1 MKLFLTSQI
10 VSQNKSKSYQEYH
23 LIVRGS
29 NLNVN
34 WRKASKLLHS
44 IQATVSNFVELHH
57 EWKKNICLCLQSDYL
72 VRILQNIWHIWI
84 EKALI
89 SVEKSLIL
97 VLEWRSLLKAKQGS
111 AFYLNNDQFEN
122 SNVTKAVLLK
132 KGRVIKT
139 TTSLC
144 NKQPPTTR
152 DFGVYT
158 RNKKKT
164 TCHQTSISNHLGTW
178 L

>member
-1 MKLFLTSQI
+1 MSIEEKQ
-10 VSQNKSKSYQEYH
+10 
-23 LIVRGS
+23 
-29 NLNVN
+29 VN
-34 WRKASKLLHS
+34 YVLHS

-57 EWKKNICLCLQSDYL
+57 EWKNICLCLQSDYL
-72 VRILQNIWHIWI
+72 ARILQKIWYILNW
-84 EKALI
+84 KGSYFGWKKL
-89 SVEKSLIL
+89 KL
-97 VLEWRSLLKAKQGS
+97 VLEWRSLLKAWQGS
-111 AFYLNNDQFEN
+111 AFYLNNDRFKN

-144 NKQPPTTR
+144 NEQPPTTR